1 MLQPSVTLD
10 RPEWGHRSSGLQI
23 LTLDAPAK
31 WDVETQLQL
40 LRLTKL
46 PVGWDGYNSVPVK
59 QEVAYFARAVLYQVM
74 TDQIPTPTIVPI
86 SGGGVQI
93 EWYVGDVEVELAIR
107 RPFDVEFFANCG
119 ALPVPIE
126 DNLSSDFTSISQ
138 LLRKCFIPASV

>member
-10 RPEWGHRSSGLQI
+10 RPEWGHRSSSLQI

-93 EWYVGDVEVELAIR
+93 EWYVGDV
-107 RPFDVEFFANCG
+107 DVEFFANCG

-138 LLRKCFIPASV
+138 LLRKCFIPTSV